1 MRNLRKW
8 GLLLALSG
16 FLSASAQAQSDREL
30 ATYYYEEGSYQ
41 QAILYLEQLW
51 KKDKSEAIYDMY
63 YASLVA
69 TDAFEQAEDLVKK
82 RIRSKGNR
90 ATAYVDLGE
99 LYVRF
104 DRREQAMEAFNE
116 ALELL
121 GPGVG
126 NAQQLANAFIEL
138 NELDLA
144 LAVYEKSAAM
154 GTKGLAYNLANLQ
167 GIRGDYPGMLDSF
180 CELLHERP
188 TYLRTV
194 QNSIHRTTRFYEN
207 PEMAG
212 VIRTALLR
220 AMQAYPEDII
230 FPEMLVWYFNALED
244 FAGAFQHARALDLR
258 LQEDGARLMELGNT
272 AVANKDFETA
282 RKCFEAVLAKGI
294 TSRYY
299 YTASNE
305 ALQVRYAELEQQ
317 LPPDLPAYNELA
329 TDYAATLDALGL
341 TVETAIMAKD
351 LAHLK
356 AFYTGDIPGAIS
368 LLEQVIDLPGLYDR
382 IAAMCKLELGDIHV
396 FDDNIW
402 EASLLFSQVELDYGD
417 DPLGHE
423 AKFRNA
429 RVSYFGG
436 DFDWAQTQLD
446 ALKASTSKLISNDAI
461 DLSLLITDNYALDTL
476 TEPMERFARA
486 ELLALQ
492 HQYPAAEAALDSLM
506 NDWPGHALED
516 DILYRKARWARLN
529 GRFDDA
535 LAFLADITALHFD
548 DVLADDALYW
558 TAIILDQHLDRP
570 QDALAFYEQLLFD
583 HPGSLYVIEARER
596 FRGLSDDAP
605 PAP

>member
-8 GLLLALSG
+8 GLLLAFSG
-16 FLSASAQAQSDREL
+16 FLSTSALSQSDREL
-30 ATYYYEEGSYQ
+30 ATYYFEEGSYQ
-41 QAILYLEQLW
+41 QAVLYLEQLW
-51 KKDKSEAIYDMY
+51 KHDKSQEIYDMY

-69 TDAFEQAEDLVKK
+69 TDDFERAEDLVKK

-126 NAQQLANAFIEL
+126 NAQQLANAFVEL

-167 GIRGDYPGMLDSF
+167 GIRGDYPGMLESF

-212 VIRTALLR
+212 IIRTALLR

-230 FPEMLVWYFNALED
+230 FPEMLVWYFNALGD
-244 FAGAFQHARALDLR
+244 FAGAFQHARSLDLR

-272 AVANKDFETA
+272 AVANKDFATA
-282 RKCFEAVLAKGI
+282 RQCFEAVVEKGPD
-294 TSRYY
+294 SRYFY
-299 YTASNE
+299 IASNE
-305 ALQVRYAELEQQ
+305 VLQVRYAELEQH
-317 LPPDLPAYNELA
+317 LPPDLPAYRTLA
-329 TDYAATLDALGL
+329 EDYAATLDALGL
-341 TVETAIMAKD
+341 SAETAVMAKD

-356 AFYTGDIPGAIS
+356 AFYTGDIAGAIA
-368 LLEQVIDLPGLYDR
+368 LLEQVVALPGLYDPLV
-382 IAAMCKLELGDIHV
+382 ALCKLELGDIYV

-402 EASLLFSQVELDYGD
+402 EASLLFSQVELDFGD
-417 DPLGHE
+417 DPMGHE

-436 DFDWAQTQLD
+436 NFDWAQSQLD

-461 DLSLLITDNYALDTL
+461 DLSLLITDNYALDTI

-492 HQYPAAEAALDSLM
+492 HRYPDAEAALDSLLT
-506 NDWPGHALED
+506 DWPGHALED
-516 DILYRKARWARLN
+516 DILYRKAKWARLN
-529 GRFDDA
+529 GRFEDA
-535 LAFLADITALHFD
+535 LTFLADITALHFD

-558 TAIILDQHLDRP
+558 TAKILDEHLSKP
-570 QDALAFYEQLLFD
+570 SEALTYYEQLLFD

-596 FRGLSDDAP
+596 FRTLNPEQGD
-605 PAP
+605 

>member
-16 FLSASAQAQSDREL
+16 FLAANAHAQSDREL
-30 ATYYYEEGSYQ
+30 ATYYFEEGSYQ
-41 QAILYLEQLW
+41 QAVLYLEQIW
-51 KKDKSEAIYDMY
+51 KKDKSEEVYEMY

-69 TDAFEQAEDLVKK
+69 IDDFERAEDLVKK
-82 RIRSKGNR
+82 RIKTKGNR

-116 ALELL
+116 ALALL
-121 GPGVG
+121 GPGAA
-126 NAQQLANAFIEL
+126 NAQQLANAFVEL

-144 LAVYEKSAAM
+144 LEVYEKSAAM
-154 GTKGLAYNLANLQ
+154 GTQGLAYNLANLQ
-167 GIRGDYPGMLDSF
+167 GIRGDYPGMLASY

-212 VIRTALLR
+212 LIRTALVR
-220 AMQAYPEDII
+220 AMQDYPEDII

-244 FAGAFQHARALDLR
+244 FAGAFQHAKALDLR
-258 LQEDGARLMELGNT
+258 LLEDGHRLMELGNT
-272 AVANKDFETA
+272 AAANRDYHTA
-282 RKCFEAVLAKGI
+282 EKCFNAVVEKGPN
-294 TSRYY
+294 TPYF

-305 ALQVRYAELEQQ
+305 VLQVRYQELEQQ
-317 LPPDLPAYNELA
+317 LPTDLPAYRELA
-329 TDYAATLDALGL
+329 ADYRTALDALGMRI
-341 TVETAIMAKD
+341 ETAVLAKD
-351 LAHLK
+351 LAHLL
-356 AFYTGDIPGAIS
+356 AFYTSDITGAIE
-368 LLEQVIDLPGLYDR
+368 LLEQTIALPGLYDR
-382 IAAMCKLELGDIHV
+382 IVAMCKLELGDIHV

-402 EASLLFSQVELDYGD
+402 DASLLFSQVELDFGD

-436 DFDWAQTQLD
+436 NFDWAQTQLD

-492 HQYPAAEAALDSLM
+492 HQYSAAEATLDSLM
-506 NDWPGHALED
+506 TDWPGHALED
-516 DILYRKARWARLN
+516 DILFRKASWARIN
-529 GRFDDA
+529 GRFEEA
-535 LAFLADITALHFD
+535 ITFLGEITALHFD

-558 TAIILDQHLDRP
+558 TAKLYDEYLHQP
-570 QDALAFYEQLLFD
+570 EEALPFYEQLLFD
-583 HPGSLYVIEARER
+583 HPGSLFVIEARER
-596 FRGLSDDAP
+596 YRILQPSDS
-605 PAP
+605 